1 MAGLCKATIV
11 GNLGADPEQ
20 RFTQDGRP
28 ITRFRVAVNNRRKDR
43 DGNFADHTE
52 WFAVTAFGRQAE
64 IAAERLQKGSRVYVD
79 GRLESR
85 TYQGNDGQSRYSLD
99 IVANEL
105 ILLDSRPRVGDA
117 EFGDGDEFSAAAPAG
132 ARPASPSTTKPQSR
146 PEEAEDLEDLPF

>member
-43 DGNFADHTE
+43 DGNFVDHTE
-52 WFAVTAFGRQAE
+52 WFSVTSFGRQAE

-105 ILLDSRPRVGDA
+105 ILLDSRPRGGES
-117 EFGDGDEFSAAAPAG
+117 EFGDADDFSAATPAG
-132 ARPASPSTTKPQSR
+132 ARPAPASARPPSRT
-146 PEEAEDLEDLPF
+146 EEAEDLEDLPF